1 MLPKLP
7 PCQCNSNILKK
18 AFLYLKLT
26 SLQTQFNHERLK
38 KRNNHKSEEG
48 HITKETVMLHQWGNI
63 TG

>member
-7 PCQCNSNILKK
+7 PCQCNSNILKGIPL
-18 AFLYLKLT
+18 FE
-26 SLQTQFNHERLK
+26 TQLITNTIQPQEVK

-48 HITKETVMLHQWGNI
+48 HVAKETVMLHQWGNI